1 MELLYEVSLLIKRK
15 CIQCGK
21 EFFLSDSEIDFYN
34 KKNLNLPKRC
44 KDCRNAN
51 KHINSDT
58 YSGGQ
63 ADTEPK
69 NIIISKG
76 IGALIIFAVLAVLF
90 LIISTSQNLKLNE
103 IFFNSSNSNEE
114 VFTESS
120 YSDTISSAS
129 TEIEISI
136 TNEPAYTNAVTSV
149 PAEIEISETN
159 RQASSDTQSIDKAVK
174 FTFRNEQAL
183 NEHYQKHG
191 IAMGFSSAQEYEEAA
206 GNVVTSSDSLHK
218 TEKEDGDDIYYNES
232 TNEFVIISTDGYI
245 RTYFY
250 PDDGKEYF
258 DRQ

>member
-1 MELLYEVSLLIKRK
+1 MIKRK
-15 CIQCGK
+15 CSQCGK

-34 KKNLNLPKRC
+34 KKNLTLPKRC
-44 KDCRNAN
+44 KECRNAN
-51 KHINSDT
+51 KQSNSDT

-76 IGALIIFAVLAVLF
+76 IGALIIFAVLAVF
-90 LIISTSQNLKLNE
+90 ILIIGTSQNLKLNE
-103 IFFNSSNSNEE
+103 IFFS
-114 VFTESS
+114 ESS
-120 YSDTISSAS
+120 YSDTIS
-129 TEIEISI
+129 
-136 TNEPAYTNAVTSV
+136 
-149 PAEIEISETN
+149 
-159 RQASSDTQSIDKAVK
+159 SSDTQSIDKAVK